1 MTHSD
6 TAISMNILYKCYS
19 RIDRKSIVISVVSIT
34 CQLVI
39 NIQINDLHERR
50 DRIKKTKKNNSNIY
64 EMFWG

>member
-50 DRIKKTKKNNSNIY
+50 DRIKKNKKNNSNIY